1 MCEYTTFLA
10 QYQLADVNNTAVRA
24 CVLRLWVFLGLYL
37 EVQWLLR
44 WELCV
49 ESPEDLWG
57 TSAE

>member
-1 MCEYTTFLA
+1 MCEHTTFLA
-10 QYQLADVNNTAVRA
+10 QYQLADVNNAAVRA
-24 CVLRLWVFLGLYL
+24 HVLRLWVFLRLYL

-49 ESPEDLWG
+49 ESSEDLWG

>member
-10 QYQLADVNNTAVRA
+10 HYQLADVNNTAVRA
-24 CVLRLWVFLGLYL
+24 RVLRLWVFLRLYL